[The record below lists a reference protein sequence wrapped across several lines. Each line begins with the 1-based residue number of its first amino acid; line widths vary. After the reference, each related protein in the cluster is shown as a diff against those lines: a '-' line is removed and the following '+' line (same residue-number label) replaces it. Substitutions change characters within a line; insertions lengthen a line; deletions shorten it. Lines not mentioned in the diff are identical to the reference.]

1 MVRAVRLLES
11 RPMPERLVDAA
22 AAPRLSVILITK
34 NEAQRI
40 GPALASVAFADELVV
55 VDSGSTDDTVA
66 LAEAAGAR
74 VLHTT
79 DWPGF
84 GRQKQ
89 RALDA
94 ARGTWVLA
102 IDADERLDDELAA
115 AVQAV
120 VARPLDA
127 QAPVAYETSRMSA
140 LCGRW
145 MRHGGWYP
153 DRGLRLF
160 QRARARFSE
169 DLVHERV
176 IVDGPVGRLRGLLL
190 HDSIPTLADAI
201 DKMNRYSGGRAKDL
215 LAKGRQG
222 GLGAA
227 VGHGLWTFIRTYV
240 IKRGFL
246 DGRMGF
252 VLAVHNA
259 ETSYY
264 RYLKMW
270 LDEAPLPRPLPH
282 PGPAPKSHG

>member
-1 MVRAVRLLES
+1 MSE
-11 RPMPERLVDAA
+11 RPAA
-22 AAPRLSVILITK
+22 SDAAPRLSVILITK

-40 GPALASVAFADELVV
+40 GPALASVAFADEIVV
-55 VDSGSTDDTVA
+55 VDSGSTDGTVQ

-74 VLHTT
+74 VRQTT

-102 IDADERLDDELAA
+102 IDADEWLDEELAA

-120 VARPLDA
+120 VGAPIDA
-127 QAPVAYETSRMSA
+127 QTPAGYETSRISA
-140 LCGRW
+140 FCGRW

-160 QRARARFSE
+160 QRGRARFSE

-176 IVDGPVGRLRGLLL
+176 IVDGPVARLPGLLL

-215 LAKGRQG
+215 LAKGRKG
-222 GLGAA
+222 GLGTAI
-227 VGHGLWTFIRTYV
+227 GHGLWAFIRTYV
-240 IKRGFL
+240 VKRGFL
-246 DGRMGF
+246 DGRIGF

-270 LDEAPLPRPLPH
+270 LDEAPLPRPLAH
-282 PGPAPKSHG
+282 PEQARKAHG

>member
-1 MVRAVRLLES
+1 MSE
-11 RPMPERLVDAA
+11 RPAASDAA
-22 AAPRLSVILITK
+22 ARLSVILITK

-40 GPALASVAFADELVV
+40 GPALASVAFADEIVV
-55 VDSGSTDDTVA
+55 VDSGSTDGTVA

-74 VLHTT
+74 VLQTT

-102 IDADERLDDELAA
+102 IDADEWLDDELAA
-115 AVQAV
+115 AVRAV
-120 VARPLDA
+120 VAAPLDA
-127 QAPVAYETSRMSA
+127 QTPAGYETSRISA
-140 LCGRW
+140 FCGRW

-160 QRARARFSE
+160 QRGRARFSE

-176 IVDGPVGRLRGLLL
+176 IVDGPVARLPGLLL

-215 LAKGRQG
+215 LAKGRKG
-222 GLGAA
+222 GLGTAIA
-227 VGHGLWTFIRTYV
+227 HGLWAFIRTYV
-240 IKRGFL
+240 VKRGFL
-246 DGRMGF
+246 DGRIGF

-270 LDEAPLPRPLPH
+270 LDEAPLPRPLAH
-282 PGPAPKSHG
+282 PEQARKAHG

>member
-1 MVRAVRLLES
+1 MSERPAVS
-11 RPMPERLVDAA
+11 G

-40 GPALASVAFADELVV
+40 GPALASVAFADEIVV
-55 VDSGSTDDTVA
+55 VDSGSTDGTQQ

-74 VLHTT
+74 VLQTS

-94 ARGTWVLA
+94 ARGSWVLA
-102 IDADERLDDELAA
+102 IDADEWLDDELAA
-115 AVQAV
+115 AVRAV
-120 VARPLDA
+120 VARPVDA
-127 QAPVAYETSRMSA
+127 QSPAGYETSRLSA
-140 LCGRW
+140 FCGRW

-160 QRARARFSE
+160 QRGRARFSE

-176 IVDGPVGRLRGLLL
+176 IVDGPLARLPGLLL

-215 LAKGRQG
+215 LAKGRRG
-222 GLGAA
+222 GLGTA
-227 VGHGLWTFIRTYV
+227 VGHGLWAFVRTYLV
-240 IKRGFL
+240 KRGFL
-246 DGRMGF
+246 DGRIGF

-282 PGPAPKSHG
+282 PDAAKKAHG